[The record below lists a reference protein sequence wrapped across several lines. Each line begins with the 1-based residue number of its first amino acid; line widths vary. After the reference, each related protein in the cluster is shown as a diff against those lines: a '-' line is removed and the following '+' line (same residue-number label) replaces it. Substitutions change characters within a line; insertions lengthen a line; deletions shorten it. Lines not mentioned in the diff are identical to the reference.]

1 MSARPI
7 ASLSL
12 GFGLV
17 SIPVQLFSAAEP
29 SAGVR
34 LHLLAPDGTRVRQQY
49 VSEKSGKRVERR
61 EMVKGYEF
69 EKDRYV
75 VFTPDELHELD
86 EHDDPAI
93 DIVAF
98 VPADAVDPLY
108 VDKAWLLAPD
118 KRGGK
123 PYALLREA
131 MRETGR
137 CALARWTFRGKQSVV
152 LVRPLDEGLVLHTL
166 LYADEVR
173 RPADLGI
180 APLAVSK
187 AELQLA
193 RQLIDQISQDRYDP
207 AQFHDEERQRIQ
219 AAIERKIAGRQV
231 VEQAPHEER
240 SGAQVIDLM
249 DALRA
254 SLGPRGAKAAPASK
268 AAAGPRP
275 QARKARDSS
284 STGSRPTATMASE
297 GKAASARRSSRAK
310 L

>member
-1 MSARPI
+1 MAARPI

-17 SIPVQLFSAAEP
+17 SIPVKLFSAAEP
-29 SAGVR
+29 SSGVR
-34 LHLLAPDGTRVRQQY
+34 MHLLAPDGTRVRQQY
-49 VSEKSGKRVERR
+49 VSEKSGKRIERR
-61 EMVKGYEF
+61 DMVKGYEF
-69 EKDRYV
+69 EKDRFV
-75 VFTPDELHELD
+75 VFTPDELKELD
-86 EHDDPAI
+86 EHADAAI

-98 VPADAVDPLY
+98 VPADAVDPIY

-152 LVRPLDEGLVLHTL
+152 QVRPLDEGLVLQTL

-173 RPADLGI
+173 QPSDLDI
-180 APLAVSK
+180 APVTVSK

-193 RQLIDQISQDRYDP
+193 RQLIDQIAQDHYDP
-207 AQFHDEERQRIQ
+207 AQFHDEERERIQ

-231 VEQAPHEER
+231 VEQAPSAER
-240 SGAQVIDLM
+240 AGAQVIDLM

-254 SLGPRGAKAAPASK
+254 SLGPRGGKAPAAPRAPARGERPARR
-268 AAAGPRP
+268 AAAKPP
-275 QARKARDSS
+275 AKSAAPK
-284 STGSRPTATMASE
+284 SRSATAA
-297 GKAASARRSSRAK
+297 KRAAGGRR
-310 L
+310 

>member
-17 SIPVQLFSAAEP
+17 SIPVKLFSAAEP

-34 LHLLAPDGTRVRQQY
+34 MHLLAPDGTRVRQQY

-61 EMVKGYEF
+61 DMVKGYEF

-98 VPADAVDPLY
+98 VPADAVDAIY

-152 LVRPLDEGLVLHTL
+152 QVRPLDEGLVLQTL

-173 RPADLGI
+173 HPSDLDI
-180 APLAVSK
+180 APVTVSK

-193 RQLIDQISQDRYDP
+193 RQLIDQIAQDHYDP
-207 AQFHDEERQRIQ
+207 AQFHDEERERIQ

-231 VEQAPHEER
+231 VEQAPREER
-240 SGAQVIDLM
+240 AGAQVIDLM

-254 SLGPRGAKAAPASK
+254 SLGPRGGKAPAAPRAPARGERPARRAATKPPAKSAAPK
-268 AAAGPRP
+268 SRSTPAAKRAAG
-275 QARKARDSS
+275 
-284 STGSRPTATMASE
+284 G
-297 GKAASARRSSRAK
+297 RR
-310 L
+310 